1 MTMKLVSFVETY
13 LNDTCNRVRVGK
25 YLSCTLPIEN
35 GLKQEDVL
43 SPFLFKVALE
53 YAVRMVHVN
62 QDGLK
67 FNGAYQL
74 VVYVDDINMLDRS
87 DYTLKKNAEA
97 LVVASMEI

>member
-35 GLKQEDVL
+35 RLKQEDVL